1 MPHFTSYIQKFTQN
15 RPKDLIKRAKT
26 IKVLQENIGVNLG
39 GLGFGNGVLNMTPIA
54 QANKEKK
61 GVGVNQVKNFYA
73 PKDMFKNMER
83 QPTEYKKTFTSL
95 ITYKGLG
102 STIYKAS

>member
-1 MPHFTSYIQKFTQN
+1 MGL
-15 RPKDLIKRAKT
+15 DLAMESWIWHQLHKQTK
-26 IKVLQENIGVNLG
+26 K
-39 GLGFGNGVLNMTPIA
+39 
-54 QANKEKK
+54 KK

-73 PKDMFKNMER
+73 PKDMFKNIER

-102 STIYKAS
+102 STTYKAS